1 MFIDLLNRLSS
12 FRYYDIQYC
21 YIIID
26 ITYTNLIAAIM
37 FHRPYTDGNGN
48 YAYKDKWYEHQYPHM
63 ATGGQLVAYQQLK
76 HKQY

>member
-1 MFIDLLNRLSS
+1 M
-12 FRYYDIQYC
+12 
-21 YIIID
+21 
-26 ITYTNLIAAIM
+26 YTNLIAAIM

-48 YAYKDKWYEHQYPHM
+48 YAYKDKWYKHQYPHM